1 MSTTTQPAWADDRPA
16 RNRNPADLRPR
27 SQQPPWPGQVAVDTG
42 PGGPFAIFASVPDG
56 WAALGLWLLLAHDQW
71 HLTTVRQMIGTF
83 APWTENDA
91 GAYTATV
98 CQPLGITA
106 DTPVDP
112 YNPIIRRAMMKAMA
126 HVEDYKVQWSDDELD
141 AGNTLVTALWPK
153 FLAEYLAGQ
162 SASPRAAPT
171 PVASPHTAEPSTESE
186 ADRLN
191 DAVLA
196 AAQQEDGTT

>member
-71 HLTTVRQMIGTF
+71 HLTTIRQMIGTF
-83 APWTENDA
+83 APWTENNT